1 MFENILQM
9 SVGGGIVFLSNKCSK
24 TFPKD
29 EIAGVKIMSTAT
41 INAVSAKTL
50 INQGFSHS
58 TNPSGSIVLNRR
70 GRLARTLVVLSLAIV
85 MVATFAFSAGAGSTD
100 SMSATPDSYVTVVVG
115 PGESLW
121 SLANRMAGDG
131 DARSLIEEIMVVNSL
146 ATPDVQAGQSLRIP
160 LHA

>member
-1 MFENILQM
+1 M

-24 TFPKD
+24 TFPKV

-160 LHA
+160 LHD

>member
-1 MFENILQM
+1 
-9 SVGGGIVFLSNKCSK
+9 
-24 TFPKD
+24 
-29 EIAGVKIMSTAT
+29 MSTAT
-41 INAVSAKTL
+41 VSRMSAETL
-50 INQGFSHS
+50 INQGFSQGFTS
-58 TNPSGSIVLNRR
+58 TNPSGIVLNRR

-100 SMSATPDSYVTVVVG
+100 SMAATPESFVTVVVG

-160 LHA
+160 LHG

>member
-1 MFENILQM
+1 
-9 SVGGGIVFLSNKCSK
+9 
-24 TFPKD
+24 
-29 EIAGVKIMSTAT
+29 MSTAT
-41 INAVSAKTL
+41 INVVSAKTL

-58 TNPSGSIVLNRR
+58 TNPSGIVLNRR

-100 SMSATPDSYVTVVVG
+100 SMAATPESFVTVVVG

-160 LHA
+160 LHG

>member
-1 MFENILQM
+1 
-9 SVGGGIVFLSNKCSK
+9 
-24 TFPKD
+24 
-29 EIAGVKIMSTAT
+29 MSTAT
-41 INAVSAKTL
+41 VSRMSAETL
-50 INQGFSHS
+50 INQGFSQVFTS
-58 TNPSGSIVLNRR
+58 TNPSGIVLNRR

-100 SMSATPDSYVTVVVG
+100 SMAATPDSYVTVVVG

-121 SLANRMAGDG
+121 SLANRMAGAG

-160 LHA
+160 LHG

>member
-1 MFENILQM
+1 
-9 SVGGGIVFLSNKCSK
+9 
-24 TFPKD
+24 
-29 EIAGVKIMSTAT
+29 MSTAT
-41 INAVSAKTL
+41 INVVSAKTL

-58 TNPSGSIVLNRR
+58 TNPSGIVLNRR

-100 SMSATPDSYVTVVVG
+100 SMAATPESFVTVVVG

-121 SLANRMAGDG
+121 SLANRMAGAG

-160 LHA
+160 LHG

>member
-1 MFENILQM
+1 VFENLPQ
-9 SVGGGIVFLSNKCSK
+9 GC
-24 TFPKD
+24 
-29 EIAGVKIMSTAT
+29 IAGVKIMSTAT
-41 INAVSAKTL
+41 INAVGAKTL

-58 TNPSGSIVLNRR
+58 TNPSGGIVLNRR

-100 SMSATPDSYVTVVVG
+100 SMASTPDSYVTVVVG

-160 LHA
+160 LHE

>member
-1 MFENILQM
+1 
-9 SVGGGIVFLSNKCSK
+9 
-24 TFPKD
+24 
-29 EIAGVKIMSTAT
+29 MSTAT
-41 INAVSAKTL
+41 VSRMSAETL
-50 INQGFSHS
+50 INQGFSQGFTS
-58 TNPSGSIVLNRR
+58 TNPSGIVLNRR

-100 SMSATPDSYVTVVVG
+100 SMASTPDSYVTVVVG

-160 LHA
+160 LHG

>member
-1 MFENILQM
+1 
-9 SVGGGIVFLSNKCSK
+9 
-24 TFPKD
+24 
-29 EIAGVKIMSTAT
+29 MSTAT
-41 INAVSAKTL
+41 VSRMSAETL
-50 INQGFSHS
+50 INQGFSQVFTS
-58 TNPSGSIVLNRR
+58 TNPSGIVLNRR

-100 SMSATPDSYVTVVVG
+100 SMAATPDSYVTVVVG

-121 SLANRMAGDG
+121 LLANRMAGDG

-160 LHA
+160 LHG